1 MYETIRNIMQFITS
15 VNTVT
20 FRTNTVMYKSDTVVI
35 DWQYRR
41 RKSRNV
47 HKRATT
53 DVNDQ
58 IYVCRTNL
66 IQTLLQQLNMH
77 ARAANYTRFTQIT
90 THNQMYIIPH
100 NAAKSCSPRARPLTT
115 QVGHQSSPGFRY
127 PPMLSTTNND
137 ALHCLLAWPLTC
149 CWRQTAT
156 QPITTSQVQII
167 RI

>member
-47 HKRATT
+47 HKLATT

-100 NAAKSCSPRARPLTT
+100 NAAKSCSPRARPLSLWPHRSDIRA
-115 QVGHQSSPGFRY
+115 VPGSDTHLCF
-127 PPMLSTTNND
+127 PPPIMT
-137 ALHCLLAWPLTC
+137 HF
-149 CWRQTAT
+149 TAC
-156 QPITTSQVQII
+156 
-167 RI
+167 